1 MFKAYVVAPLRRR
14 LGWLPTLLVR
24 LLDPFGKLSYAQE
37 GEDLLLGRILEKQSI
52 GFYVDV
58 GAHHPKRF
66 SNTFLFYKK
75 GWKGI
80 NVEPNP
86 AVVEDFNAERSRDLN
101 LCMGIASARGELTYF
116 EFNDS
121 ALNTFDEQLAG
132 QREKL
137 EDYRIVRTK
146 KIQVERLDSV
156 LTEYLPKDTQI
167 DFLTIDVEGFDL
179 NVLESNDWIR
189 FRPRYVMVEAL
200 EANLSAQSF
209 HNEPVLIFMS
219 DKGYG
224 LMAKTYNSY
233 LFFDIG
239 LNTS

>member
-1 MFKAYVVAPLRRR
+1 MFKAYVVEQIRRR
-14 LGWLPTLLVR
+14 MGWLAILAVR
-24 LLDPFGKLSYAQE
+24 VLDPLGKLSYAQE
-37 GEDLLLGRILEKQSI
+37 GEDLLLDRVLEKQPI

-86 AVVEDFNAERSRDLN
+86 EVVKDFLALRPRDIN
-101 LCMGIASARGELTYF
+101 LCIGIASAPGTLTYC

-121 ALNTFDEQLAG
+121 ALNTFDEQLAT
-132 QREKL
+132 QREQIK
-137 EDYRIVRTK
+137 DYRIVRTRN
-146 KIQVERLDSV
+146 IQVQRLDFV
-156 LTEYLPKDTQI
+156 LSAHLPKSTKI

-179 NVLESNDWIR
+179 NVLKSNDWTR
-189 FRPRYVMVEAL
+189 FRPRFVMVEAL
-200 EANLSAQSF
+200 EASLSSESF
-209 HNEPVLIFMS
+209 INEPVLIFMS
-219 DKGYG
+219 AQGYK

-233 LFFDIG
+233 LFFDAD
-239 LNTS
+239 LKT